1 VLPKII
7 FLLHLK
13 VHGWPWW
20 WTTSAKSTWIWIP
33 LIPIFPKMTFF
44 RLDTHL
50 FPAGLRVLGV
60 MHSHLC
66 VQSYASPHI
75 ALIAPLLWFFEDNK
89 LAPQPT
95 KTTRRKRFWHT
106 MTRSFWLLRSCE
118 SVIKVVVG
126 HVLTFFDQFN
136 VVAGWRKKYSND
148 SPVPST
154 RCFKQPG
161 RWRPWPMTCQTNSPS
176 VRVSL
181 TLMDVLLQSLWQVA
195 RRRSS
200 IVERV
205 ETRKLMVSLKRL
217 NMDFGWS
224 RAFASVR
231 MYVGEVLCACGDIK
245 KKLEE

>member
-1 VLPKII
+1 LTDCK
-7 FLLHLK
+7 
-13 VHGWPWW
+13 
-20 WTTSAKSTWIWIP
+20 TTTRS
-33 LIPIFPKMTFF
+33 
-44 RLDTHL
+44 
-50 FPAGLRVLGV
+50 
-60 MHSHLC
+60 HSHLW
-66 VQSYASPHI
+66 VQSYASHDI
-75 ALIAPLLWFFEDNK
+75 ALIAPLLRFFEDNK

-95 KTTRRKRFWHT
+95 TTTRRKRFWHT
-106 MTRSFWLLRSCE
+106 MTRSFWLLQSCG
-118 SVIKVVVG
+118 SVVKVVVG

-136 VVAGWRKKYSND
+136 VVAGWRKKYSNGV
-148 SPVPST
+148 SATNV
-154 RCFKQPG
+154 RFFGQPG
-161 RWRPWPMTCQTNSPS
+161 ARRLQPISCLAPPSS

-217 NMDFGWS
+217 NLDFGWS

-245 KKLEE
+245 KK

>member
-1 VLPKII
+1 MYYPLSTQAFI
-7 FLLHLK
+7 LK
-13 VHGWPWW
+13 ENLKFSVIESSCGW
-20 WTTSAKSTWIWIP
+20 
-33 LIPIFPKMTFF
+33 
-44 RLDTHL
+44 
-50 FPAGLRVLGV
+50 
-60 MHSHLC
+60 
-66 VQSYASPHI
+66 VQSYASHDI

-95 KTTRRKRFWHT
+95 TTTRRKRFWHT